1 MLLTTCAVV
10 ALIWG
15 LTNNLIQK
23 FTPEIHHE
31 KNVFRRFL
39 IYVTSWKFLS
49 AFLLNQCGSLLFYWQ
64 LGHLPAS
71 QFISGWTS
79 INLPDS
85 VFNFWYSKGCIFAP
99 TFSMSTFRQSES
111 KRIK

>member
-15 LTNNLIQK
+15 FTNNLIQK
-23 FTPEIHHE
+23 YTPEVHQE
-31 KNVFRRFL
+31 RNVFKRFL
-39 IYVTSWKFLS
+39 IYVTCWKFLS

-71 QFISGWTS
+71 QFIPTVNALTVLFTFIFEPRSS
-79 INLPDS
+79 SLSVKNLI
-85 VFNFWYSKGCIFAP
+85 GIIFLIAG
-99 TFSMSTFRQSES
+99 TFLTVS
-111 KRIK
+111 